1 MIDFSTLKNKIKE
14 TEEWLSKEN
23 GQIRTGRATPTLLDE
38 VRAEAYGSMMPINQ
52 LATIAGEDPRT
63 LRIVPF
69 DSSVTKAIEK
79 AILVSGSGLSVSVD
93 DKGLRVSVPA
103 LTEETRGQ
111 FVKIAKQKLEDA
123 KITIRGERNKFNE
136 EIQSKKKDAEI
147 GEDDMR
153 RAQNE
158 MEKLV
163 KEAGEK
169 FEAQFKK
176 KEAEIMN

>member
-14 TEEWLSKEN
+14 TEEWLSKEC

-38 VRAEAYGSMMPINQ
+38 IKAEAYGSMMPINQ

-69 DSSVTKAIEK
+69 DGSVSKAIEK
-79 AILVSGSGLSVSVD
+79 AILVSGSGLSVSMD

-123 KITIRGERNKFNE
+123 KITLRGERNKFNDDL
-136 EIQSKKKDAEI
+136 QTKKKNSDI
-147 GEDDMR
+147 SEDEMR
-153 RAQNE
+153 RAQTE

-163 KEAGEK
+163 KEASEK
-169 FEAQFKK
+169 LEAQFKK